1 MKLFSLVGS
10 PLYFKVPSRLTAF
23 KGVVAE
29 DQDLCPLENAK
40 LMGEMLVR
48 EIGG

>member
-1 MKLFSLVGS
+1 MKLLGLVGS

-23 KGVVAE
+23 KGAVAE
-29 DQDLCPLENAK
+29 DQDLGPLENAK
-40 LMGEMLVR
+40 IMGEMLVR